1 MESGSPRRTW
11 VLIALALVAA
21 VYWLAMFAGT
31 HVPLSSTP
39 TNHPYSLDKFLH
51 AAAFA
56 GLAFLLAAVGWAWG
70 LRSWKLYAGVFAVL
84 ALYGLFDEATQALV
98 WNRNADM
105 ADWVADMVGVALGTT
120 GFVVGRQLVAA
131 ARSVPTGLKSRPKT

>member
-31 HVPLSSTP
+31 HLPLSTTP
-39 TNHPYSLDKFLH
+39 TNDPYSLDKLLH

-56 GLAFLLAAVGWAWG
+56 GLAFLVSAVGWIWG
-70 LRSWKLYAGVFAVL
+70 LRSWKLYASVL
-84 ALYGLFDEATQALV
+84 VILAIYGMFDEATQALAS
-98 WNRNADM
+98 NRNADI
-105 ADWVADMVGVALGTT
+105 ADWAADMVGSALGIAT
-120 GFVVGRQLVAA
+120 FALWSAWSA
-131 ARSVPTGLKSRPKT
+131 HAKP